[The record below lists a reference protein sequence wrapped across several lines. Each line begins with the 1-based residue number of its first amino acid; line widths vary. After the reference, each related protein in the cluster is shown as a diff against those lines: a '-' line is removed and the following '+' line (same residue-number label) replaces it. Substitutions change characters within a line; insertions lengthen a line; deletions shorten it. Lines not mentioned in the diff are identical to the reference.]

1 MSRGRFC
8 RKAVNKA
15 AFTSRASSVLAA
27 ASIRQRK
34 LDVGQGIGHQ
44 APAKQRHLLRQRHH
58 HAAQRGEDG
67 LGLGAILAG
76 DHGVPEAEVDVAP
89 QVHLEIDGIALGGVD
104 RRKRTLE
111 ARIGGDVKPGT
122 QAAEQ
127 FADAGDGGE
136 AKGLAPGQAPLV
148 NAGQQQGQAQRA
160 RLVVGAGLGPVARQ
174 AGDFG
179 HRDLQGRRIA
189 FQRQPE
195 QLGEGILRHARRQA
209 LDVGMDHIGQ
219 GIGGQRKGAATVL
232 THNAHPP

>member
-1 MSRGRFC
+1 MLRRRSIL
-8 RKAVNKA
+8 KST
-15 AFTSRASSVLAA
+15 AF
-27 ASIRQRK
+27 
-34 LDVGQGIGHQ
+34 
-44 APAKQRHLLRQRHH
+44 
-58 HAAQRGEDG
+58 
-67 LGLGAILAG
+67 
-76 DHGVPEAEVDVAP
+76 
-89 QVHLEIDGIALGGVD
+89 ALGGFD

-111 ARIGGDVKPGT
+111 ARIGGDVEPGT

-127 FADAGDGGE
+127 FADAGDRRQ

-160 RLVVGAGLGPVARQ
+160 RLVVSAGLGPVARQ

-179 HRDLQGRRIA
+179 HRRLQGRRIA

-209 LDVGMDHIGQ
+209 LDVGMGHIGQ